1 MAQAAINLSQAQT
14 DNSAALA
21 AAAKVLPDTLLNYL
35 VAPS

>member
-1 MAQAAINLSQAQT
+1 LSQAQT

-35 VAPS
+35 TIPT